1 MNPLRHYSFSI
12 EPGNL
17 LHLKLTIYGF
27 GLPKTT
33 NGNARRHWRALQNEA
48 KIWHK
53 HVIAATK
60 NTGIT
65 SPLTKAKL
73 KLTRHSSQEPD
84 FDGLVSSFK
93 HVIDGLIKAGII
105 VNDKM
110 SVIGQPEYV
119 WQKAK
124 VKKGFIEIE
133 IEEAS

>member
-1 MNPLRHYSFSI
+1 M
-12 EPGNL
+12 
-17 LHLKLTIYGF
+17 KLVIH

-48 KIWHK
+48 KIWHRN
-53 HVIAATK
+53 VIAAAESLDVK
-60 NTGIT
+60 E
-65 SPLTKAKL
+65 PLTKAKL

-110 SVIGQPEYV
+110 SVIGQPEYA
-119 WQKAK
+119 WQRAK
-124 VKKGFIEIE
+124 IRKGFIEIE
-133 IEEAS
+133 IEEQSNGG